1 MTMFRV
7 STGALATIGVLLFG
21 FQAGA
26 RAADITVPETIKSA
40 GKIVYCT
47 DVGFPPWE
55 MLDPATQKPT
65 GFDID
70 LAAAVAKAMGVTSEH
85 KNIGFDG
92 LIPALQA
99 GQCDAIISGFYDK
112 PERRKVVD
120 FANYAKTGSSLIFK
134 ADSTLK
140 VGTLADMSG
149 KKVAVGV
156 GTAGEGTLAEANEAL
171 KKAGKPE
178 IVVVALPTS
187 AEAFQQLMVGLVDAY
202 LGSTDQAA
210 YYNTQKPGSVKLGG
224 AALISFPTGIATLH
238 KNKELHAAF
247 EAALK
252 EIRANGEYDK
262 VLKTWDFEALALR

>member
-1 MTMFRV
+1 MNISKNAM
-7 STGALATIGVLLFG
+7 GASIALGMLLLG
-21 FQAGA
+21 LMSAA
-26 RAADITVPETIKSA
+26 RAEDIAVPEKLKSA

-55 MLDPATQKPT
+55 MLDPATQQPT

-70 LAAAVAKAMGVTSEH
+70 LGAAVAKAMGLKSEH

-112 PERRKVVD
+112 PERRQVVD

-134 ADSTLK
+134 ADSPVT
-140 VGTLADMSG
+140 VNTLADMSG

-156 GTAGEGTLAEANEAL
+156 GTAGEGTLAETNEAL
-171 KKAGKPE
+171 KQAGKPE
-178 IVVVALPTS
+178 ITVVAVPTS
-187 AEAFQQLMVGLVDAY
+187 AEAFQQLVAGLVDAY

-210 YYNTQKPGSVKLGG
+210 YYNKQKPGSVKLGG
-224 AALISFPTGIATLH
+224 EPLISFPTGIATLH
-238 KNKELHAAF
+238 KDKDLHQAF

-252 EIRANGEYDK
+252 QIRANGDYDK
-262 VLKTWDFEALALR
+262 VVKAWDFEALALR

>member
-1 MTMFRV
+1 MSIFQKYAGSSV
-7 STGALATIGVLLFG
+7 AIGALLLG
-21 FQAGA
+21 LVVSAH
-26 RAADITVPETIKSA
+26 ADSISVPEKIKNA
-40 GKIVYCT
+40 GQIVYCT

-55 MLDPATQKPT
+55 MLDPATQQPT

-70 LAAAVAKAMGVTSEH
+70 LGAAVAKAMGLKSEH

-134 ADSTLK
+134 ANSSLAVKTI
-140 VGTLADMSG
+140 ADMSG
-149 KKVAVGV
+149 KKVAVGI
-156 GTAGEGTLAEANEAL
+156 GTAGEGTLTETNEAL

-178 IVVVALPTS
+178 IIVVAVPTS
-187 AEAFQQLMVGLVDAY
+187 AEAFQQLAAGLVDAY

-210 YYNTQKPGSVKLGG
+210 YYNKQKPGSVKLGG
-224 AALISFPTGIATLH
+224 EALISFPTGIATLQ
-238 KNKELHAAF
+238 KDKELHAAF

-252 EIRANGEYDK
+252 QIRANGEYDK
-262 VLKTWDFEALALR
+262 VLKAWDFEALALR